1 MTLPTTTAPPAIPS
15 LKPVNDIPLT
25 RTLLKQLLSDL
36 SERLYRSFRR
46 QVRLVV
52 HGGAV
57 MVLHP
62 SFTHRDSTQ
71 DVDYIHRSFVKEYR
85 ALGFTDAEQRLRGCI
100 AETAYRFNLG
110 ADWMNDHA
118 DVALPL
124 ALDQQGSKYDPIF
137 FDATQHQS
145 SSPLTI
151 FSERGLALVAV
162 PWPWAVAL
170 KLVRYAKKDPDDC
183 GAILRLGSLQRGY
196 RWTVDVL
203 ERWLSERCWPM
214 RYSDYPPQR
223 KAQLRERLKDAL
235 ARAFP
240 ASQPQPQLPLMTTYQ
255 MYQTHVA
262 QTQQMQNQTQPQP
275 RTHTQQSSSAP
286 RRPCRPCRRCRPRRP
301 ATAQFDVVAL
311 VIVVV
316 LAAVA
321 AMAASEEQQS
331 PVYFF

>member
-1 MTLPTTTAPPAIPS
+1 
-15 LKPVNDIPLT
+15 
-25 RTLLKQLLSDL
+25 
-36 SERLYRSFRR
+36 
-46 QVRLVV
+46 
-52 HGGAV
+52 
-57 MVLHP
+57 
-62 SFTHRDSTQ
+62 
-71 DVDYIHRSFVKEYR
+71 
-85 ALGFTDAEQRLRGCI
+85 
-100 AETAYRFNLG
+100 
-110 ADWMNDHA
+110 
-118 DVALPL
+118 
-124 ALDQQGSKYDPIF
+124 
-137 FDATQHQS
+137 
-145 SSPLTI
+145 
-151 FSERGLALVAV
+151 V

-275 RTHTQQSSSAP
+275 RTHTQQIQLRSSSSMSSMSALSPAP
-286 RRPCRPCRRCRPRRP
+286 VPPPPSLTSSLSSSLLFSPPLQQWPR
-301 ATAQFDVVAL
+301 AKSNSL
-311 VIVVV
+311 
-316 LAAVA
+316 
-321 AMAASEEQQS
+321 